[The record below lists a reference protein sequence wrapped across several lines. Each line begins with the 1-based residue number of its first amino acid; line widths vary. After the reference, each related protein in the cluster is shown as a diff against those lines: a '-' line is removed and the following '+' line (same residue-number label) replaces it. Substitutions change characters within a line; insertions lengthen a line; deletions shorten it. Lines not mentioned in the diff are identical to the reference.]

1 MKIGYYLIWAVVAV
15 GVGLVVLLGYFVDL
29 PFILAARS
37 SLMHWA
43 VILAAAAVFMGL
55 INLLLVHWSKIS
67 AQTKGWG
74 YSALL
79 IVFLL
84 ETLAVGL
91 IFGSD
96 HQAVLLMFT
105 YIQLPVEISLM
116 AILAVVLVVAGYR
129 LIRRRRDVLSM
140 VFMGTALIV
149 LLGTLPWMNGG
160 EGVIVRRLGELR
172 AWLTQIWAVA
182 GARGILLGVALGA
195 ATTGLRVLLGAD
207 RPYGD

>member
-1 MKIGYYLIWAVVAV
+1 V
-15 GVGLVVLLGYFVDL
+15 GIVVLLGYFIEQPL
-29 PFILAARS
+29 ILETRAT
-37 SLMHWA
+37 LMQWA

-55 INLLLVHWSKIS
+55 LNLLLVHWSKIS
-67 AQTKGWG
+67 SQTKGWG

-84 ETLAVGL
+84 ETLVLGL
-91 IFGSD
+91 IFGPD
-96 HQAVLLMFT
+96 HNLVLLLFT
-105 YIQLPVEISLM
+105 YLQLPVEISLM

-129 LIRRRRDVLSM
+129 LILRRRDMLSM
-140 VFMGTALIV
+140 VFMGTALVV
-149 LLGTLPWMNGG
+149 LLGTLPWVVSG
-160 EGVIVRRLGELR
+160 EGAIIRTLGEMR
-172 AWLTQIWAVA
+172 AWITQVWAVA

>member
-1 MKIGYYLIWAVVAV
+1 VKIGTYLIWAAAAVVV
-15 GVGLVVLLGYFVDL
+15 GIVVLLGYFIEQPL
-29 PFILAARS
+29 ILETRA

-55 INLLLVHWSKIS
+55 LNLLLVHWSKIS
-67 AQTKGWG
+67 TQTKGWG

-84 ETLAVGL
+84 ETLVLGL
-91 IFGSD
+91 IFGPD
-96 HQAVLLMFT
+96 HNLVLLLFT
-105 YIQLPVEISLM
+105 YLQLPVEISLM

-129 LIRRRRDVLSM
+129 LILRRRDMLSM
-140 VFMGTALIV
+140 VFMGTALVV
-149 LLGTLPWMNGG
+149 LLGTLPWVVSG
-160 EGVIVRRLGELR
+160 EGAIIRTLGEMR
-172 AWLTQIWAVA
+172 AWITQIWAVA

-195 ATTGLRVLLGAD
+195 ATTGLRVILGAD

>member
-1 MKIGYYLIWAVVAV
+1 MKIGSYLIWAAVAV
-15 GVGLVVLLGYFVDL
+15 IVGVIVLLGYFTEQPL
-29 PFILAARS
+29 ILDARA

-55 INLLLVHWSKIS
+55 LNLLLVHWSKIS
-67 AQTKGWG
+67 SQTTGWG

-79 IVFLL
+79 VIFLL
-84 ETLAVGL
+84 QTLLLGL
-91 IFGSD
+91 IFGPD
-96 HQAVLLMFT
+96 HNLVLLLFT

-116 AILAVVLVVAGYR
+116 GILAVVLVVAGYR
-129 LIRRRRDVLSM
+129 LILRRRDMLSM
-140 VFMGTALIV
+140 VFMGTALVV
-149 LLGTLPWMNGG
+149 LLGTLPWVISGDG
-160 EGVIVRRLGELR
+160 AIVRMLGEVR
-172 AWLTQIWAVA
+172 AWITQVWAVA

>member
-1 MKIGYYLIWAVVAV
+1 VKIGTYIIWAAAAVVV
-15 GVGLVVLLGYFVDL
+15 GIVVLLGYFIEQPL
-29 PFILAARS
+29 ILETRATLRRG
-37 SLMHWA
+37 A

-55 INLLLVHWSKIS
+55 LNLLLVHWSKIS
-67 AQTKGWG
+67 SQTKGWG

-84 ETLAVGL
+84 ETLVLGL
-91 IFGSD
+91 IFGPD
-96 HQAVLLMFT
+96 HNLVLLLFT
-105 YIQLPVEISLM
+105 YLQLPVEISLM

-129 LIRRRRDVLSM
+129 LILRRRDMLSM
-140 VFMGTALIV
+140 VFMGTALVV
-149 LLGTLPWMNGG
+149 LLGTLPWVVSG
-160 EGVIVRRLGELR
+160 EGAIIRTLGEMR
-172 AWLTQIWAVA
+172 AWITQVWAVA